1 MSDDATLS
9 RAIAREAGALLYVI
23 RESFGDLDGLDRER
37 LKVLRDTGDREA
49 HDLIVRR
56 LAEARP
62 DDAVLSEEGDD
73 NDDRL
78 SAARVWIVDPLDG
91 TWEYGQGRPDFA
103 VHVALWS
110 RSPEGGVL
118 SACSVD
124 LPAHGVTYSVLD
136 AAPAYDGVP
145 EDRPV
150 RMVVS
155 RTRRPAG
162 LDDALAW
169 LSTRFAETGI
179 TGLGVEVVE
188 VGSVG
193 AKAAELFSGRAEI
206 YWHDSGF
213 HDWDLA
219 APLGVA
225 LHRGVW
231 CAAPDNSSLLLNRM
245 PPWQPGIVMATPPVA
260 AVVAELLALSL

>member
-9 RAIAREAGALLYVI
+9 RALAREAGALLYVI

-118 SACSVD
+118 SACSVRD
-124 LPAHGVTYSVLD
+124 
-136 AAPAYDGVP
+136 
-145 EDRPV
+145 
-150 RMVVS
+150 
-155 RTRRPAG
+155 
-162 LDDALAW
+162 
-169 LSTRFAETGI
+169 
-179 TGLGVEVVE
+179 
-188 VGSVG
+188 
-193 AKAAELFSGRAEI
+193 KK
-206 YWHDSGF
+206 
-213 HDWDLA
+213 
-219 APLGVA
+219 
-225 LHRGVW
+225 
-231 CAAPDNSSLLLNRM
+231 
-245 PPWQPGIVMATPPVA
+245 
-260 AVVAELLALSL
+260 